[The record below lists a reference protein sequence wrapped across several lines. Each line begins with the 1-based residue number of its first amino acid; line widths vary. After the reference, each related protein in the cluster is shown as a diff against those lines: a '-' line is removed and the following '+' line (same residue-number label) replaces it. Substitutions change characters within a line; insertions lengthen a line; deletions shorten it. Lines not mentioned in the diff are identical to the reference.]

1 MNVDKL
7 ELTINYKSDGVDL
20 LCQINPW
27 FVIQKKVVF
36 INRFINKGVKGAG
49 RFVLGEIIE
58 YLLDSKLIEKD
69 YKIILEPV
77 NARGK
82 DGSQE
87 KLEQLYI
94 DMGFKITTWLYLT
107 TLSTEEKKTAVQS
120 IETLLQWYDKYKKY
134 YKK

>member
-27 FVIQKKVVF
+27 FVIQKKVLF

-77 NARGK
+77 NASGK
-82 DGSQE
+82 
-87 KLEQLYI
+87 
-94 DMGFKITTWLYLT
+94 
-107 TLSTEEKKTAVQS
+107 
-120 IETLLQWYDKYKKY
+120 
-134 YKK
+134 